1 MLSIIEY
8 NEGGNMNIFGTIINL
23 EEFLH
28 NKDSKIYIQTNN
40 GNSEVKVLASG
51 RKYNIPSFQRELR
64 WGKQQLLELIRDLS
78 KNSIFLGNIILKENN
93 GNEFDIIDG
102 QQRITVLLMIL
113 DYIRGKYKDELDIFE
128 QCPLKIENFPSF
140 QKLRENNF
148 TLEGLT
154 EEQTNEIIYS
164 DYYRQLDSYCLIY
177 EEIKQC
183 QIIDNKEKV
192 TSFLQNLKSSVFNVI
207 VSNDTS
213 SSKGMQYFLDVN
225 LKGVQLDDE
234 DIFASYL
241 YSIDSSDEIKQSWR
255 KLKQLNSSFNE
266 GFGKKKYEIVD
277 MLQHFLYCDLYLND
291 KYKDIQFGKDFLL
304 KRSIEID
311 GSTYYEGTH
320 IIKVIYNIS
329 YFRNMLKRLNLVL
342 ETLIEIKNNPAGV
355 SPKLKEILTK
365 AKVSNVQHNII
376 NSYISTILKDQT
388 MLITNAFIMKYFLEL
403 YDADD
408 SNRKKIAETI
418 YSIVMYCNLLSLS
431 KGRKY
436 TELIADIIKEKN
448 MQVKLLE
455 KLKSMTT
462 LEWLIANINK
472 TQFSVDEDGSN
483 VSQQYKAKVLASIY
497 NFFQIK
503 NDKVVIRG
511 GLYSNLTDYLNSF
524 DIFSIEHFLINDS
537 GKYFIK
543 IGNTEFN
550 CNYYENIKSL
560 KDDIFNFIFI
570 PKKINETLLKNN
582 LICEKIELLK
592 TELSEIK
599 CDYTKMYLKMAEET
613 FSNYAE
619 SLTEQD
625 DVEREIGSRFIFDFE
640 ATDYPAFKK
649 KIITKF
655 IERIN
660 SN

>member
-1 MLSIIEY
+1 
-8 NEGGNMNIFGTIINL
+8 MNIFGTIINL

-28 NKDSKIYIQTNN
+28 NKESKIYIQTNN
-40 GNSEVKVLASG
+40 GNSEVKVLASN
-51 RKYNIPSFQRELR
+51 REYKIPSFQRELR

-78 KNSIFLGNIILKENN
+78 KNSIFLGNIILKENS
-93 GNEFDIIDG
+93 GNVFDIIDG
-102 QQRITVLLMIL
+102 QQRITILLMIL
-113 DYIRGKYKDELDIFE
+113 DYIRSKYKDELDIFE
-128 QCPLKIENFPSF
+128 QCPLKIDNFPSF
-140 QKLRENNF
+140 QKLRENGY
-148 TLEGLT
+148 TLESLT
-154 EEQTNEIIYS
+154 EEQINEIIRL
-164 DYYRQLDSYCLIY
+164 DYYRQLDSYCFIY
-177 EEIKQC
+177 EEITRC
-183 QIIDNKEKV
+183 QVIDNKEKV

-241 YSIDSSDEIKQSWR
+241 YSIDSGDEIKQSWR
-255 KLKQLNSSFNE
+255 KLKQLNSNFNE

-291 KYKDIQFGKDFLL
+291 KYKDVQFGKDFLL
-304 KRSIEID
+304 KRNIEID
-311 GSTYYEGTH
+311 GAMYYEGTH
-320 IIKVIYNIS
+320 IIKVVNNIT
-329 YFRNMLKRLNLVL
+329 YFRNMLKRLNLIL
-342 ETLIEIKNNPAGV
+342 EILIEIKNNPSGT
-355 SPKLKEILTK
+355 SPKLKEILTR
-365 AKVSNVQHNII
+365 AQVSNVQHNII

-403 YDADD
+403 HDANE

-448 MQVKLLE
+448 MQGKLLE
-455 KLKSMTT
+455 KLKNMTT

-472 TQFSVDEDGSN
+472 TQFSVDEDDSN

-503 NDKVVIRG
+503 NDKVVIRD
-511 GLYSNLTDYLNSF
+511 GLYSKLTDYLNSF

-537 GKYFIK
+537 GKYCIK
-543 IGNTEFN
+543 IGDTEFN
-550 CNYYENIKSL
+550 CSYYENIKSL

-570 PKKINETLLKNN
+570 PKKINESLLKNK

-592 TELSEIK
+592 TKLSEIQ
-599 CDYTKMYLKMAEET
+599 CDYTKMYLKVAEET
-613 FSNYAE
+613 FSDYAE

-625 DVEREIGSRFIFDFE
+625 DVERKIGSRFVFDFE
-640 ATDYPAFKK
+640 STDYPAFKK

-660 SN
+660 SK